1 MNIKNQLLLL
11 MTIPIVTVMTAA
23 ACLLNNKEIIF
34 PEIAA
39 IAAGGLM
46 APNLA
51 WNMDK
56 KRILLF
62 ILLCA
67 VLGVGIVILIP
78 LPLWAQMSL
87 AFLLAQI
94 LYLCSGT
101 TFAPMLS
108 AAVLP
113 VMLQTDTVHADPG
126 DRGPVVSPTDHA
138 GGICS
143 HGDGTPLFPG
153 KKMISSLPFQDKPP

>member
-11 MTIPIVTVMTAA
+11 MTITIVTVMTAA

-62 ILLCA
+62 TPVRRPGCGHRNSYPSA
-67 VLGVGIVILIP
+67 PLGADVTGISP
-78 LPLWAQMSL
+78 
-87 AFLLAQI
+87 
-94 LYLCSGT
+94 G
-101 TFAPMLS
+101 
-108 AAVLP
+108 
-113 VMLQTDTVHADPG
+113 ADPLSMFR
-126 DRGPVVSPTDHA
+126 DDLRPHA
-138 GGICS
+138 FRRRPSGYAA
-143 HGDGTPLFPG
+143 DGHCPC
-153 KKMISSLPFQDKPP
+153 

>member
-11 MTIPIVTVMTAA
+11 MTITIVTVMTAA

-94 LYLCSGT
+94 SMFRDDLRPHAFRRRPSGY
-101 TFAPMLS
+101 
-108 AAVLP
+108 AA
-113 VMLQTDTVHADPG
+113 
-126 DRGPVVSPTDHA
+126 
-138 GGICS
+138 
-143 HGDGTPLFPG
+143 DGHCPC
-153 KKMISSLPFQDKPP
+153 